1 MEKGFGLR
9 WKQFNQKG
17 RIVNKEKWF
26 ITAEKREAFLDKLE
40 EKGNL
45 YQVDVYCDEE

>member
-26 ITAEKREAFLDKLE
+26 ITAEKREAFLDKLK

-45 YQVDVYCDEE
+45 YRVDAYCDEE